1 MIRPDDVDL
10 LSCPVCHGS
19 LTYSGQTSAGL
30 LGQGQLKCGGC
41 RAVWPVRRG
50 WPRLYREQDVAGT
63 DRLMRVVYDAFAV
76 FHDPAVR
83 YALPLLHFCSEER
96 FRDGYMPRLELSRL
110 EPRDDGQPVRILE
123 VGFGGGANLPLLR
136 RELPSDLPLEVW
148 GLDLSRGML
157 RVGQRKVTRQGAN
170 DVRLLMADAHA
181 LPFAD
186 HTFDRVFHVGASGN
200 YRDPAL
206 ALAEM
211 ARVAKEET
219 PIVVVDEQ
227 LERSKAGS
235 LYNRAAFRLLTWYD
249 PDPHCPSE
257 LVPPGSYDVVEE
269 QVSSMYYCLRY
280 RWRGEEKDPR

>member
-1 MIRPDDVDL
+1 MIRVTDVTL
-10 LSCPVCHGS
+10 LRCPSCRSS
-19 LTYSGQTSAGL
+19 LSYDGTLDGEL
-30 LGQGQLKCGGC
+30 LERGTLRCEDC
-41 RAVWPVRRG
+41 RSPWPVRRG
-50 WPRLYREQDVAGT
+50 WPRLYREGDVAGT

-83 YALPLLHFCSEER
+83 YLLPLMHFCTEQR
-96 FRDGYMPRLELSRL
+96 FRDGYMPRLELDRL
-110 EPRDDGQPVRILE
+110 APRDDGQPLRILE

-136 RELPSDLPLEVW
+136 RDLPAGLALEIW

-157 RVGQRKVTRQGAN
+157 RVGQRKVRRQGAD
-170 DVRLLMADAHA
+170 DVRLLLADAHA

-186 HTFDRVFHVGASGN
+186 HVFDRVFHVGASGN

-211 ARVAKEET
+211 ARVARPGS

-227 LERSKAGS
+227 LDRSRANT
-235 LYNRAAFRLLTWYD
+235 LYHRAAFKLLTWYD

-257 LVPPGSYDVVEE
+257 LVPPGAHDVVSE
-269 QVSSMYYCLRY
+269 QVSSMYYCLTF
-280 RWRGEEKDPR
+280 RWRDHKA